1 MRGIA
6 DQRDKFAELMVEI
19 SDRVWKAVMPEPE
32 DEVVDVTDEAEDD
45 EFSDADDMPI
55 ALDD

>member
-1 MRGIA
+1 
-6 DQRDKFAELMVEI
+6 
-19 SDRVWKAVMPEPE
+19 MPGPE
-32 DEVVDVTDEAEDD
+32 EEAAVDVANADGD